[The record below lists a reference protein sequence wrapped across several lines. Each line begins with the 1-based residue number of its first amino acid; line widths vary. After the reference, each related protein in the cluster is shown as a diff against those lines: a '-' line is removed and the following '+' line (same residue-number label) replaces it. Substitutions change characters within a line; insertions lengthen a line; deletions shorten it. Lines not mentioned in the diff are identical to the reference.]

1 MKITV
6 RQIIGAGAC
15 DPSGRLSMLGALTLV
30 EDMVTATLDKMEV
43 NGFNLRRNYGA
54 VVVFSKN
61 HVKFLQPIKWN
72 DKVTISCFVSSKS
85 VARLNVDVC
94 VKNEAGVIAMYAR
107 TEVCAVDIESA
118 RIRRLDAVGIG
129 EKIHVVKALQEMEWT
144 PIDSEGHLLENVKV
158 RTSNIDYAGH
168 TNNVEYVRLLLNTF
182 TLDEWRGQI
191 TPRELQIA
199 YLNQSFLGDELAIF
213 CEVRKYEDIPFNE
226 RRYTIKKDTQDVL
239 RCAIRW

>member
-129 EKIHVVKALQEMEWT
+129 EKVHVVKALQEMEWT
-144 PIDSEGHLLENVKV
+144 PIDSEGHLLEKVKV

-168 TNNVEYVRLLLNTF
+168 TNNVEYFRLLLNTF